1 MRIAVQRAVYTVL
14 GRVACRAIPS
24 GSRTLREVLRESH
37 APHDPAPGCRDPVL
51 LLAVGVQLGSVALLP
66 LGLAA
71 FAGAFLLGDG
81 GLKLR

>member
-1 MRIAVQRAVYTVL
+1 MSLTPRTILLLVAVILFV
-14 GRVACRAIPS
+14 
-24 GSRTLREVLRESH
+24 
-37 APHDPAPGCRDPVL
+37 

-81 GLKLR
+81 GLNLRR

>member
-1 MRIAVQRAVYTVL
+1 MSLTPRTILLLVAVIL
-14 GRVACRAIPS
+14 FI
-24 GSRTLREVLRESH
+24 
-37 APHDPAPGCRDPVL
+37 

>member
-1 MRIAVQRAVYTVL
+1 VSLTPRTILLLVAVILFV
-14 GRVACRAIPS
+14 
-24 GSRTLREVLRESH
+24 
-37 APHDPAPGCRDPVL
+37 

>member
-1 MRIAVQRAVYTVL
+1 MSLT
-14 GRVACRAIPS
+14 P
-24 GSRTLREVLRESH
+24 RTI
-37 APHDPAPGCRDPVL
+37 L
-51 LLAVGVQLGSVALLP
+51 LLVAVILFLLGAFGIALGTVGLLP

>member
-1 MRIAVQRAVYTVL
+1 MSLTPRTILLLVAVILFV
-14 GRVACRAIPS
+14 
-24 GSRTLREVLRESH
+24 
-37 APHDPAPGCRDPVL
+37 

>member
-1 MRIAVQRAVYTVL
+1 MSLT
-14 GRVACRAIPS
+14 P
-24 GSRTLREVLRESH
+24 RTLLLLVAVILF
-37 APHDPAPGCRDPVL
+37 V

>member
-1 MRIAVQRAVYTVL
+1 VSLT
-14 GRVACRAIPS
+14 P
-24 GSRTLREVLRESH
+24 RTLLLLVAVILFI
-37 APHDPAPGCRDPVL
+37 